1 MTLANILIIIGIV
14 AGVALGVGTYFLF
27 KKKTKIEDV
36 IEYESV
42 ETLTLEL
49 VVSFF
54 KNLDVLKML
63 KEDKNLLAVAIKD
76 DSAKAIVLACFDK
89 EKNEIVYDKCKGYKY
104 QKLND
109 DLIQMFGNKDMI
121 VLK

>member
-1 MTLANILIIIGIV
+1 MALTNILIIIGII

-27 KKKTKIEDV
+27 KKKTKIEDF
-36 IEYESV
+36 IEYETV

-54 KNLDVLKML
+54 KNPDVLKML

-76 DSAKAIVLACFDK
+76 NSAKTVVLSCFDK
-89 EKNEIVYDKCKGYKY
+89 EKNEIVYDKYKGYKY

-109 DLIQMFGNKDMI
+109 DLVQMFGNKDMI
-121 VLK
+121 LLQ

>member
-14 AGVALGVGTYFLF
+14 AGVLLLAGGIFLLF
-27 KKKTKIEDV
+27 KKRIKESID
-36 IEYESV
+36 YEEI
-42 ETLTLEL
+42 ETLTLEI

-54 KNLDVLKML
+54 KNPDILRML
-63 KEDKNLLAVAIKD
+63 REDKNLLAVAIKD
-76 DSAKAIVLACFDK
+76 DSAKGIVLACFDK
-89 EKNEIVYDKCKGYKY
+89 EKNEIVYDKYKGYKY

>member
-1 MTLANILIIIGIV
+1 MALTNILIIIGII

-27 KKKTKIEDV
+27 KKKTKIEDF
-36 IEYESV
+36 IEYETV

-54 KNLDVLKML
+54 KNPDVLKML
-63 KEDKNLLAVAIKD
+63 EEDKSLLAVAIKD
-76 DSAKAIVLACFDK
+76 NSAKTVVLVCFDK
-89 EKNEIVYDKCKGYKY
+89 EKNEIVYDKYKGYKY

-109 DLIQMFGNKDMI
+109 DLVQMFGSKDMI
-121 VLK
+121 VLQ

>member
-76 DSAKAIVLACFDK
+76 DSAKTVVLACFDK
-89 EKNEIVYDKCKGYKY
+89 EKNEIVCDKYKGYKY

-121 VLK
+121 VLQ